1 MATRKENE
9 QKKELARLYF
19 MQGEDQKTIAAKVG
33 VSETTLSRWAT
44 AGAWTE
50 KRAGINITRP
60 EIVNKNLVLIAKL
73 LDKLNSEDVSLV
85 DVGRIVD
92 QISKLAAAIERIDKK
107 VSAVDAIEVFT
118 AMNKWLESRLV
129 WDKNIRGENGRLMR
143 LVGGMPVPVG
153 DVHAAT
159 ALLGDVHGL
168 LCAGGW
174 LHVYAEGSMWEF
186 YRPVRPFKSGLAYLA
201 CRENKPVLPMAFS
214 YRKPGFIR
222 EKIFRQT
229 TLFTLTVGE
238 PLFPDPALPRK
249 AREEDLTKRCHEA
262 VCSLAGI
269 EPGENLYPPVF
280 RDSRRVDYYDAPNNE
295 KMP

>member
-19 MQGEDQKTIAAKVG
+19 MQGEDQKTIAVKVG

-107 VSAVDAIEVFT
+107 ASAVDAIEVFT

-129 WDKNIRGENGRLMR
+129 WDKNITPQFM
-143 LVGGMPVPVG
+143 
-153 DVHAAT
+153 DT
-159 ALLGDVHGL
+159 
-168 LCAGGW
+168 
-174 LHVYAEGSMWEF
+174 
-186 YRPVRPFKSGLAYLA
+186 
-201 CRENKPVLPMAFS
+201 FS
-214 YRKPGFIR
+214 KYHELYVNELINRK
-222 EKIFRQT
+222 
-229 TLFTLTVGE
+229 
-238 PLFPDPALPRK
+238 
-249 AREEDLTKRCHEA
+249 
-262 VCSLAGI
+262 
-269 EPGENLYPPVF
+269 
-280 RDSRRVDYYDAPNNE
+280 
-295 KMP
+295 

>member
-1 MATRKENE
+1 MTTRKENE

-107 VSAVDAIEVFT
+107 TSAVDAIEVFI
-118 AMNKWLESRLV
+118 AMNKWLELRLV
-129 WDKNIRGENGRLMR
+129 WDKNITPQFMDTFSKYQELYVNELM
-143 LVGGMPVPVG
+143 
-153 DVHAAT
+153 
-159 ALLGDVHGL
+159 
-168 LCAGGW
+168 
-174 LHVYAEGSMWEF
+174 
-186 YRPVRPFKSGLAYLA
+186 
-201 CRENKPVLPMAFS
+201 N
-214 YRKPGFIR
+214 RK
-222 EKIFRQT
+222 
-229 TLFTLTVGE
+229 
-238 PLFPDPALPRK
+238 
-249 AREEDLTKRCHEA
+249 
-262 VCSLAGI
+262 
-269 EPGENLYPPVF
+269 
-280 RDSRRVDYYDAPNNE
+280 
-295 KMP
+295 

>member
-1 MATRKENE
+1 MTTRKENE

-60 EIVNKNLVLIAKL
+60 EIVNKNLILIAKL

-107 VSAVDAIEVFT
+107 ASAVDAIEVFT

-129 WDKNIRGENGRLMR
+129 WDKNITPQFMDTFSKYQELYVNELM
-143 LVGGMPVPVG
+143 
-153 DVHAAT
+153 
-159 ALLGDVHGL
+159 
-168 LCAGGW
+168 
-174 LHVYAEGSMWEF
+174 
-186 YRPVRPFKSGLAYLA
+186 
-201 CRENKPVLPMAFS
+201 N
-214 YRKPGFIR
+214 RK
-222 EKIFRQT
+222 
-229 TLFTLTVGE
+229 
-238 PLFPDPALPRK
+238 
-249 AREEDLTKRCHEA
+249 
-262 VCSLAGI
+262 
-269 EPGENLYPPVF
+269 
-280 RDSRRVDYYDAPNNE
+280 
-295 KMP
+295 

>member
-1 MATRKENE
+1 MTTRKENE

-44 AGAWTE
+44 TGAWTE

-107 VSAVDAIEVFT
+107 ASAVDAIEVFT

-129 WDKNIRGENGRLMR
+129 WDKNITPQFMDTFSKYQELYVNELM
-143 LVGGMPVPVG
+143 
-153 DVHAAT
+153 
-159 ALLGDVHGL
+159 
-168 LCAGGW
+168 
-174 LHVYAEGSMWEF
+174 
-186 YRPVRPFKSGLAYLA
+186 
-201 CRENKPVLPMAFS
+201 N
-214 YRKPGFIR
+214 RK
-222 EKIFRQT
+222 
-229 TLFTLTVGE
+229 
-238 PLFPDPALPRK
+238 
-249 AREEDLTKRCHEA
+249 
-262 VCSLAGI
+262 
-269 EPGENLYPPVF
+269 
-280 RDSRRVDYYDAPNNE
+280 
-295 KMP
+295 

>member
-107 VSAVDAIEVFT
+107 ASAVDAIEVFS
-118 AMNKWLESRLV
+118 AMNKWLQSRLV
-129 WDKNIRGENGRLMR
+129 WDENIT
-143 LVGGMPVPVG
+143 P
-153 DVHAAT
+153 
-159 ALLGDVHGL
+159 
-168 LCAGGW
+168 
-174 LHVYAEGSMWEF
+174 EF
-186 YRPVRPFKSGLAYLA
+186 MSTFAKYQEIYV
-201 CRENKPVLPMAFS
+201 
-214 YRKPGFIR
+214 
-222 EKIFRQT
+222 
-229 TLFTLTVGE
+229 
-238 PLFPDPALPRK
+238 
-249 AREEDLTKRCHEA
+249 
-262 VCSLAGI
+262 
-269 EPGENLYPPVF
+269 
-280 RDSRRVDYYDAPNNE
+280 NE
-295 KMP
+295 LINHK